1 VTARD
6 KFIVIGL
13 IGLFAVVSVGAVF
26 LDQTRPVGVVPAEGG
41 TYIEGVTSSPQF
53 MEPVLAASDVDQD
66 VVRLVFAGLTQFD
79 RDGSVIPDLAT
90 FATSVDGKVWTFT
103 IPD

>member
-1 VTARD
+1 MTARD
-6 KFIVIGL
+6 KFIVIAL

-53 MEPVLAASDVDQD
+53 MEPVLAASD
-66 VVRLVFAGLTQFD
+66 
-79 RDGSVIPDLAT
+79 DLPHPGEIEDLQSQSTTCRSPAR
-90 FATSVDGKVWTFT
+90 K
-103 IPD
+103 

>member
-1 VTARD
+1 MRSRD
-6 KFIVIGL
+6 KFIVIAL

-26 LDQTRPVGVVPAEGG
+26 LDQAERFGVVPAEGG

-53 MEPVLAASDVDQD
+53 MEPILAASDVDQD

-90 FATSVDGKVWTFT
+90 FATSA
-103 IPD
+103 